1 METQNTIEELKKQI
15 DKQKGEINYLKES
28 IRELE
33 SEKTNF
39 SEIRSKIL
47 KNESPDFKKN
57 IQKYLNDNN
66 NIQIFSKLLYRKTRD
81 GDTADDFKK
90 YCTDKKNT
98 LTIIQLSDG
107 KILGGYTSL
116 PWNNHTDV
124 YNYDS
129 ESFLFNQYAKYPKRK
144 KDIQTICCR
153 EKYGWWTYAI
163 GFRNNN
169 MNKLE
174 KNSYYINDAYI
185 DGDNIIPNMKF
196 KDEFNVKEVETFE
209 IIYLE
214 TKD

>member
-1 METQNTIEELKKQI
+1 METQNTIEQLKKQI
-15 DKQKGEINYLKES
+15 DKQKEEIDYLKES

-33 SEKTNF
+33 SEKKVF
-39 SEIRSKIL
+39 SDVRSKIL

-57 IQKYLNDNN
+57 IKKYLNENEH
-66 NIQIFSKLLYRKTRD
+66 IQIFAKLLYRKTRD

-116 PWNNHTDV
+116 PWNNNSNVCT
-124 YNYDS
+124 DS
-129 ESFLFNQYAKYPKRK
+129 ESFLFNQYAKYPKRIK
-144 KDIQTICCR
+144 NIQSIICR
-153 EKYGWWTYAI
+153 EKYGWWSYAL

-174 KNSYYINDAYI
+174 KNDYYINDAYI

-196 KDEFNVKEVETFE
+196 HDEFDVKEVETFE
-209 IIYLE
+209 IIYVE
-214 TKD
+214 NKD